1 MMSEGQ
7 KARRSRRCFRES
19 VNGTSIAFSGES
31 GCKYF
36 VFNPAS
42 RLREPMRRTN
52 DGR

>member
-1 MMSEGQ
+1 MIGEGQ
-7 KARRSRRCFRES
+7 EARRSRRYFRES
-19 VNGTSIAFSGES
+19 VNGTSIAFSEES
-31 GCKYF
+31 GFKYF